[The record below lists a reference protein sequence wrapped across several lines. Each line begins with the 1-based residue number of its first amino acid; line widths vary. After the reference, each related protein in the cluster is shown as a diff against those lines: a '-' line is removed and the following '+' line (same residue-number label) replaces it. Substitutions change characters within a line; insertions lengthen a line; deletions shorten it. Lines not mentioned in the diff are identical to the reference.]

1 MPELKLTVTD
11 RAMERM
17 LAMGRE
23 FTIAAM
29 QLTTRGGPMPAAVC
43 RFGAPDAEARAG
55 YAPLTQGELT
65 VWAPLAESFINDEV
79 IVDLYGVANMG
90 LPVALTAILTPACE
104 GGCAHCAARCGSRQE
119 DHEDFEF

>member
-43 RFGAPDAEARAG
+43 RLGAPGAEARAG

-65 VWAPLAESFINDEV
+65 VWAPLAESFINDDV
-79 IVDLYGVANMG
+79 IVDLYGVANMV
-90 LPVALTAILTPACE
+90 LPAALTAILAPACE
-104 GGCAHCAARCGSRQE
+104 GGCARCGSRRE
-119 DHEDFEF
+119 DDEEF

>member
-1 MPELKLTVTD
+1 MSELKLTVTD

-29 QLTTRGGPMPAAVC
+29 QLTTRSGPVPAAVC
-43 RFGAPDAEARAG
+43 RFGAPDAEAREN

-79 IVDLYGVANMG
+79 IVDLCGVANMV
-90 LPVALTAILTPACE
+90 LPVALTAILTPACA
-104 GGCAHCAARCGSRQE
+104 GGCARCAAGCASRRG
-119 DHEDFEF
+119 DDEDFEF

>member
-29 QLTTRGGPMPAAVC
+29 QLTTRGGRLC
-43 RFGAPDAEARAG
+43 
-55 YAPLTQGELT
+55 L
-65 VWAPLAESFINDEV
+65 SFV
-79 IVDLYGVANMG
+79 TSQPHRMFRRSVGRKG
-90 LPVALTAILTPACE
+90 PV
-104 GGCAHCAARCGSRQE
+104 
-119 DHEDFEF
+119 F